1 MLTIRFMNFSSLR
14 SASSRPLDVGR
25 WTLDGEHRAAF
36 RLPRNRFVSCHF
48 VRFVNRPWPN
58 YTRATWQ
65 SNERNSKDT
74 KAMSNRRPRHKAA
87 RGTFQRGDISKQ
99 KVEAASVAIGII
111 KDTKQQAQ
119 TALNVISLSQKILFL
134 LEFLGN
140 TWKLTMFE
148 DDRYHRSR
156 FFCRKKT
163 SSSLAQSLN
172 RSFSI

>member
-1 MLTIRFMNFSSLR
+1 MNVGPRSVCHATVSFRATSYGSLTGHGPIIRVQRDNQTNVIRKIQRQCQTAVHATRLR
-14 SASSRPLDVGR
+14 
-25 WTLDGEHRAAF
+25 E
-36 RLPRNRFVSCHF
+36 
-48 VRFVNRPWPN
+48 VRFNEVIFPSKKSRHIGANR
-58 YTRATWQ
+58 
-65 SNERNSKDT
+65 
-74 KAMSNRRPRHKAA
+74 
-87 RGTFQRGDISKQ
+87 
-99 KVEAASVAIGII
+99 AIGII